1 MKKLLKVI
9 LIVFIV
15 IVIIGSGALLYIT
28 RGLESGKNL
37 SINKIN
43 LEEIEDGIYKG
54 RYEAGRWSNE
64 VQVEIVD
71 NRINSISIVD
81 DIMLSQ
87 PEVREEVFKRVLDK
101 QNLDVDIISEA
112 TVTTKAYL
120 KSIEVALNW
129 E

>member
-1 MKKLLKVI
+1 MKKLFKVI

-15 IVIIGSGALLYIT
+15 VVIIGSGALLYIT
-28 RGLESGKNL
+28 KGLESGKNL

-64 VQVEIVD
+64 VEVEIVD

-101 QNLDVDIISEA
+101 QNLNVDIISEA

-120 KSIEVALNW
+120 KSIEVALN
-129 E
+129 

>member
-1 MKKLLKVI
+1 LKKLLKVI

-120 KSIEVALNW
+120 KSIEVALN
-129 E
+129 

>member
-120 KSIEVALNW
+120 KSIEVALN
-129 E
+129 

>member
-15 IVIIGSGALLYIT
+15 VVIIGSGALLYIT
-28 RGLESGKNL
+28 RGLDSGKNL

-64 VQVEIVD
+64 VEVEIVD

-120 KSIEVALNW
+120 KSIEVALN
-129 E
+129 

>member
-1 MKKLLKVI
+1 LKKLLKVI

-81 DIMLSQ
+81 DIMFSQ
-87 PEVREEVFKRVLDK
+87 PEVREEVFKRILDK

-120 KSIEVALNW
+120 KSIEVALN
-129 E
+129 

>member
-87 PEVREEVFKRVLDK
+87 PEVREEVFKRVLDE

-112 TVTTKAYL
+112 TVTTQAYL
-120 KSIEVALNW
+120 KSIELALN
-129 E
+129 